1 MYKTVNALNSG
12 NYFWRRLLSC
22 WPVPF
27 DLENSSS
34 ASLFS
39 ECGQY
44 ALIVTRR
51 EFDEDARVVV
61 QVRDITKNEVL
72 LEAILSPHM
81 DFLRGDSFSMAVDEV
96 NATNAL
102 VGFKTTLKGQWIRGL
117 EQADI

>member
-1 MYKTVNALNSG
+1 ML
-12 NYFWRRLLSC
+12 FC

-27 DLENSSS
+27 ELENSPS
-34 ASLFS
+34 ASLIS
-39 ECGQY
+39 ECGQF
-44 ALIVTRR
+44 ALIVARR
-51 EFDEDARVVV
+51 EFDEDARIVV

-81 DFLRGDSFSMAVDEV
+81 DFLRGDSFGMAVDEV

-102 VGFKTTLKGQWIRGL
+102 VGFKTALKGRWERGL